1 MGFKES
7 YNEIYEIAE
16 SIYLNPELGYK
27 EFTTSKKIE
36 EFLLKYIGNNE
47 KFVIEKFSGTGI
59 KINFPRKNKKI
70 LNMVFIAE
78 LDAVYTPTHFH
89 SDKKTG
95 AAHNCGHYS
104 QVAIALSLFKEFI
117 ISKDYEKLDCN
128 LSFVF
133 VPAEE
138 FLDLEY
144 RKNLKK
150 EGEIK
155 YLGGKPEAM
164 SLGIFDEFDIGIAIH
179 SMGGK
184 YEKRT
189 IEINSDLAGFIY
201 KNYKFKGKS
210 AHAGFAPDQG
220 INAYSMSTV
229 FNVAVGLLRQHFNEK
244 DMIRLNPVVL
254 NHKMGVNVI
263 PQEIEIGCDF
273 RAHSINSIL
282 EGAKKLDNAA
292 KGAALSLSGEV
303 EIETEIGYM
312 PFKQNRYLSK
322 FVKEEFE
329 KSNFIEEIITDR
341 AISAAGDIGDLS
353 FMFPCIQI
361 GYSGFTGTIHG
372 DDFIHDDTEYIFS
385 VFPEF
390 LYGLLK
396 NISKNVEEKKLY
408 KKSFKE
414 YEKIIKELEGDK
426 NEK

>member
-1 MGFKES
+1 MSFKES
-7 YNEIYEIAE
+7 YDEIYKIAKEI
-16 SIYLNPELGYK
+16 YFNPELGYK
-27 EFTTSKKIE
+27 EFITSRKIE
-36 EFLLKYIGNNE
+36 EFLLKYIGKKEN
-47 KFVIEKFSGTGI
+47 FVIEKFSGTGI
-59 KINFPRKNKKI
+59 KINFPKKDKKL

-89 SDKKTG
+89 SNKETG

-104 QVAIALSLFKEFI
+104 QVAIALSLFKEFVM
-117 ISKDYEKLDCN
+117 SNEYENLGCN
-128 LSFVF
+128 LSFIF

-150 EGEIK
+150 EGKIK
-155 YLGGKPEAM
+155 YFGGKPEAM
-164 SLGIFDEFDIGIAIH
+164 SLGIFDEFDFCIAIH
-179 SMGGK
+179 SMGGN
-184 YEKRT
+184 YDKRT

-210 AHAGFAPDQG
+210 AHAGFAPNQG

-273 RAHSINSIL
+273 RAHSIESIL
-282 EGAKKLDNAA
+282 EGSKKLDNAA

-312 PFKQNRYLSK
+312 PFKQNRYLSE

-329 KSNFIEEIITDR
+329 KNSFIEEIITDR
-341 AISAAGDIGDLS
+341 PISAAGDIGDLS

-372 DDFIHDDTEYIFS
+372 DDFIHEDTEYIFS
-385 VFPEF
+385 IFPEF

-396 NISKNVEEKKLY
+396 NICKNVKKENLY
-408 KKSFKE
+408 KKSFEE
-414 YEKIIKELEGDK
+414 YEIIIKELEGDK